1 MNFYKR
7 NYFKKLIENNRN
19 SSRKWRILTSV
30 MKFDFTF
37 CSKESETEIDIENI
51 NKFFVSERQKVSDE
65 CFSSID
71 KQEVT
76 EERIKINSNSD
87 STRDNGSNFPQMSQ
101 NNLKEALNGMHSKNS
116 CGIDIITNK
125 MLKLIGPLLSL
136 LLSFLIFLHSLI

>member
-1 MNFYKR
+1 
-7 NYFKKLIENNRN
+7 
-19 SSRKWRILTSV
+19 

-37 CSKESETEIDIENI
+37 CSKESETEIDIENV
-51 NKFFVSERQKVSDE
+51 NKLFVSERQKVSDE

-87 STRDNGSNFPQMSQ
+87 STRDNGSNFPEMSQ

-125 MLKLIGPLLSL
+125 MLKLIGHLSSF